1 VVVEIRDL
9 YRRQEAH
16 RGLDVDII
24 VLAFWKPDWIV
35 AVDRI
40 LSILGLGGWE
50 LA

>member
-1 VVVEIRDL
+1 MVVEIRDL

-16 RGLDVDII
+16 RDLEVDII
-24 VLAFWKPDWIV
+24 VRAFWKSDWIV

-40 LSILGLGGWE
+40 PSILGLGGWE